1 MKKYMV
7 LNLFIALITFSF
19 LYFSAD
25 SVQTFTAEDFRN
37 FRIQKK
43 KERSKLK
50 YDQPDKAMLW
60 YYQQRA
66 YPNNTIP
73 EKWREEAQRHIELNN
88 ISAVN
93 SPNALSWTQLGPG
106 NIGGRIRSIAVHP
119 TDPNTV
125 YIGAVAG
132 GVWKSVDGGS
142 SWTSLTDFMGNIA
155 VCALVIDPNNPNT
168 IYAGTGEG
176 FFNLDGIRGAGIFK
190 STDAGAS
197 WSQLSST
204 NNVDYYYVNDLE
216 YDAVNGVLYA
226 ATRKGLYSSSNGGA
240 TFDTEIYDSNGDDI
254 HFTDVEIA
262 YTNPTTIFTA
272 YGIFSQSE
280 IWRSVDGGATF
291 QSNASLSGAGRIEL
305 AASKSNPGFLYV
317 SLMDLSTNGT
327 AWFGYTSDNGNNWNP
342 LTIPGPSLSG
352 ASTYTGTQAWYDNIV
367 SVDPT
372 NHQNVYA
379 GGVDNFKS
387 TNGGA
392 NWNQK
397 TNWYTG
403 TALQYVHA
411 DQHAMAWA
419 PSNSNIVYL
428 GNDGGIY
435 KSTNKGENWTSM
447 NNNLFITQFYYGTVS
462 PTGTT
467 YAGGMQDNGTLKSTG
482 GTSWNE
488 ILGGDGGATEIDFNN
503 TNNIYMEYVNLA
515 LYKTTDGGANFFK
528 AMNGIPTGPNFYD
541 GTTDRTQFISP
552 FSMDPN
558 NSSTLVAGTYR
569 VWRTT
574 DGAANWSAISG
585 DLTGDGSG
593 GSGATIS
600 TVIVAKGNSNVIYV
614 GCSNGRVQ
622 VTTNAGGNWNI
633 RTSGLPNLAVTKI
646 ATDPNNPAIA
656 YLTFSGYTPS
666 ARIYKTTDYGVNW
679 SNISGNLPALPTNC
693 VAINPANGNNLFV
706 GTDLGIFSTTDG
718 GSSWVQDVNGMAN
731 VPVLDLDYRSS
742 DNKLF
747 AATHGRSMFVATV
760 SGGGGGTQVTILQQG
775 FDSSF
780 PPSGWQTTVTNSSYT
795 WLAGNPQ
802 NNNFNTI
809 DPSSTSSA
817 ICPWVAQNQNEWL
830 ITPAFN
836 LGNGNAS
843 LEFYVAHSTQYLTFA
858 TIKLNISTNGG
869 GNWTQLWEA
878 ENDGQG
884 FIWRQKIIDLTAYA
898 NMQNLK
904 LAWQYVGND
913 GDLVAIDGVKLVGF
927 QFTSVEVIN
936 SNIPK
941 QFELTS
947 NYPNP
952 FNPSTKFRYALP
964 EGRNVK
970 IIIYDINGS
979 KVTELVNNY
988 QGAGTY
994 EVTWNGKN
1002 DSGMQV
1008 ASGTYIYQVKAGDFV
1023 ETKKMLLLK

>member
-1 MKKYMV
+1 MKNYMV

-43 KERSKLK
+43 KEKSKLK

-240 TFDTEIYDSNGDDI
+240 TFDTEIYDTNGDDI

-280 IWRSVDGGATF
+280 IWRSVDAGATF

-305 AASKSNPGFLYV
+305 ATSKSNPGFVYV

-327 AWFGYTSDNGNNWNP
+327 AWFGYSSDNGDNWNP

-352 ASTYTGTQAWYDNIV
+352 ASTYTGTQGWYDNIV

-379 GGVDNFKS
+379 GGIDNFKS

-462 PTGTT
+462 PSGTT
-467 YAGGMQDNGTLKSTG
+467 YAGGTQDNGTLKSTG
-482 GTSWNE
+482 GTNWNE

-656 YLTFSGYTPS
+656 YVTFSGYTPS
-666 ARIYKTTDYGVNW
+666 ARIYKTTDYGVTW
-679 SNISGNLPALPTNC
+679 SNISGNLPSLPTNC

-731 VPVLDLDYRSS
+731 VPVLDLDYRAS

-760 SGGGGGTQVTILQQG
+760 SGGGGGTQTANLTYDDGSPYSGYYWNNSGQGSANRMTSTLSNATLTQMEIYITGVQTGNATYKPIVLGNNGGAPGNDLATLNFKTASSYPGWDATSLNSYNIIVNGDFFVGLKYDGTNKPTFGYDQANNGRAWDFDGSTWASWSETYFMRATIQ
-775 FDSSF
+775 
-780 PPSGWQTTVTNSSYT
+780 TVTSVAEITN
-795 WLAGNPQ
+795 Q
-802 NNNFNTI
+802 V
-809 DPSSTSSA
+809 PS
-817 ICPWVAQNQNEWL
+817 
-830 ITPAFN
+830 
-836 LGNGNAS
+836 
-843 LEFYVAHSTQYLTFA
+843 
-858 TIKLNISTNGG
+858 K
-869 GNWTQLWEA
+869 
-878 ENDGQG
+878 
-884 FIWRQKIIDLTAYA
+884 
-898 NMQNLK
+898 
-904 LAWQYVGND
+904 
-913 GDLVAIDGVKLVGF
+913 
-927 QFTSVEVIN
+927 
-936 SNIPK
+936 
-941 QFELTS
+941 FELS
-947 NYPNP
+947 YNYPNP